1 MRTRSRLAV
10 IFLAVTVLLTAFAS
24 LAAAVTGYVN
34 AYHGEYNNIWFES
47 VTMEPGDVY
56 PFLIELE
63 FSGTRTGPVT
73 AGIYQTWTLQA
84 DGTFQGSNPT
94 TVTAPASADS
104 YDKKAWIWADGQIV
118 VPGERPAGGPYT
130 LTIAPHELTGSSPL
144 VPLSIEV
151 TVTSSSGS
159 LYAFEGFGSPV
170 VDDLLNSVKAG
181 QTVPL
186 RWRLLDPTGA
196 PVTDLATASV
206 AVRTISCGTLPV
218 DPVEELA
225 SGQSGLQNLGDGYYQ
240 FNWKT
245 AKTPGCREV
254 TLDLPYQFG
263 PAADVPALLFA
274 LR

>member
-1 MRTRSRLAV
+1 VRRLRTLTTALM
-10 IFLAVTVLLTAFAS
+10 IGLLLLIAGGPAN
-24 LAAAVTGYVN
+24 AVTGAVN
-34 AYHGEYNNIWFES
+34 AWHGEYTNIWFDA

-56 PFLIELE
+56 PFMIELE
-63 FSGTRTGPVT
+63 FSGSRYEPIT
-73 AGIYQTWTLQA
+73 ASVYRTWTLQA
-84 DGTFQGSNPT
+84 DGTFQGSNPSSV
-94 TVTAPASADS
+94 TVPPSSGLDRH
-104 YDKKAWIWADGQIV
+104 AWMPIPGSQIV
-118 VPGERPAGGPYT
+118 VPGERSAGGPYT
-130 LTIAPHELTGSSPL
+130 LTIEPHELTGSDALEPATIS
-144 VPLSIEV
+144 V

-170 VDDLLNSVKAG
+170 ATDLLNTVKAG

-206 AVRTISCGTLPV
+206 AVRTIPCGTLPA

-245 AKTPGCREV
+245 AKTPGCREL
-254 TLDLPYQFG
+254 TLELPYNFSAEGEIPSLQFE
-263 PAADVPALLFA
+263 